1 MASTTFYSTAPSSI
15 AGETL
20 EDGDTTFPSLGEI
33 IRAHKE
39 RIQTIVRSEPLS
51 SPNNGIPG
59 KSLPDIRFSI

>member
-1 MASTTFYSTAPSSI
+1 MASTFHSTAPNSI
-15 AGETL
+15 AEEIL

-39 RIQTIVRSEPLS
+39 RTQTVIRSESLN
-51 SPNNGIPG
+51 SPNKGIPG